1 MQAFAAEKEIR
12 KVKTNTIKTKMHQK
26 KKIHRS
32 WSKEKKGV
40 VLWHF
45 SSEGRG
51 ASLICYEKHFYFFG
65 NHFRITK
72 RFSPQ

>member
-1 MQAFAAEKEIR
+1 MMQAFAAEKESR
-12 KVKTNTIKTKMHQK
+12 KVKTNTIKPK

-32 WSKEKKGV
+32 WNKEKKEV